1 MIKTFTPDELLL
13 KFLYNELEEKKIF
26 EEELTQNDQL
36 LDEFIQL
43 ENTLFRLNQLTPEP
57 STSVVNRILDYA
69 YKQAV

>member
-26 EEELTQNDQL
+26 EQELTENDLL
-36 LDEFIQL
+36 LDEFVQH

-57 STSVVNRILDYA
+57 STSAVNRILDYA